1 MLKKKI
7 MSSSKPSPKTL
18 DLLLK
23 YEVGGGKSYYEKYL
37 SKFTWP
43 GGASGPTIAI
53 GVDCAYYSELELTKI
68 FSFLA
73 KDEIKRIQEA
83 SGKTG
88 DRGKEYAK
96 KLRSAGIV
104 VNWEQ
109 AMDIFTNLT
118 WPKFTKLAEKTFPGL
133 SELHPDAYGAIISLV
148 FNRGTSLKGDSRK
161 EMVNIKNLITK
172 KDYKKIAKEFRNM
185 KRIWVGKSL
194 DGLLERREAEAKLVE
209 QCV

>member
-18 DLLLK
+18 DLLLR

-185 KRIWVGKSL
+185 KRIWVGKNL

>member
-1 MLKKKI
+1 MN
-7 MSSSKPSPKTL
+7 SSKPSPRTL

-23 YEVGGGKSYYEKYL
+23 YEVGGGKAYYEKFL

-53 GVDCAYYSELELTKI
+53 GIDCAYYTETELAKI
-68 FSFLA
+68 FNFLP
-73 KDEIKRIQEA
+73 KEQIKQIQEA

-88 DRGKEYAK
+88 ESGKEYAK
-96 KLRSAGIV
+96 KLRLAGII

-109 AMDIFTNLT
+109 AMEIFTTLT

-161 EMVNIKNLITK
+161 EMFNIKNLIPK

-185 KRIWVGKSL
+185 RRIWIGKGL
-194 DGLLERREAEAKLVE
+194 DGLLERREAEAVLVE
-209 QCV
+209 YAS